1 MPSKP
6 TFDAEHWRSRA
17 EEARVLAELMGDP
30 VAKGTMLEIADQY
43 ERLAQRA
50 EKRGELDK
58 RPAAPSI
65 KRAPAAEKTR
75 NSDDR

>member
-1 MPSKP
+1 MPSKL

-30 VAKGTMLEIADQY
+30 LGKAAMLELADQY
-43 ERLAQRA
+43 ESLAQRA
-50 EKRGELDK
+50 EERAKLEK

-65 KRAPAAEKTR
+65 KRTPAAKKTR